1 MASPSAHPF
10 SITPQESVLVIID
23 IQEKLSRAMDQ
34 DVLKRVVSNIDLVAT
49 LAEELKIPI
58 LLTEQY
64 PEGLGPTISPIKEIL
79 KDKKQDALSKVA
91 FGCCDDAPFNKKLK
105 SYRRKKI
112 ILTGMETHVC
122 VLQTVIELLDN
133 GFDVHLVKDAV
144 MSRSSDSRRWMT

>member
-1 MASPSAHPF
+1 M
-10 SITPQESVLVIID
+10 
-23 IQEKLSRAMDQ
+23 
-34 DVLKRVVSNIDLVAT
+34 
-49 LAEELKIPI
+49 KIPI

-122 VLQTVIELLDN
+122 VYLTALGLLKTGYRPFVVSDAVISRTKFNYKNGLDLLRDSGAIVTNTETLLFQLMVNSGTPLFRKISSRLKQTVT
-133 GFDVHLVKDAV
+133 G
-144 MSRSSDSRRWMT
+144 